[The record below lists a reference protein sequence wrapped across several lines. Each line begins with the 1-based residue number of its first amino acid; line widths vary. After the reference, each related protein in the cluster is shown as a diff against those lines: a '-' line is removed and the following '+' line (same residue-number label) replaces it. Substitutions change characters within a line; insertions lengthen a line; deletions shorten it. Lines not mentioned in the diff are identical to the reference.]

1 MCSFQCLGGFWL
13 VGHISGIEWTALG
26 CRAVGYLRFERW
38 LGMFC
43 SYAGVGGRKFVS
55 K

>member
-1 MCSFQCLGGFWL
+1 M
-13 VGHISGIEWTALG
+13 GHIIGVEWTALG

-38 LGMFC
+38 LGMFY